1 MPTDPDRDVTL
12 VHLSGAE
19 HPLDDWLT
27 TFHLAVAVLD
37 PYEYES
43 AWLLETAG
51 RILTTFTGADVRVGF
66 LVTASPEDAK
76 EFLGPWADRL
86 FALCDPE
93 KALVKSMQLE
103 TLPAL
108 VHIGQ
113 DGTLLGSAE
122 GWDPPAWKAVAD
134 NLAKVMSWKAPEIP
148 APGDPKPYAGAPATQ
163 S

>member
-1 MPTDPDRDVTL
+1 MPTDPDGSITL
-12 VHLSGAE
+12 THLSGAE
-19 HPLDDWLT
+19 LPLDDWLT

-66 LVTASPEDAK
+66 LVTARPEDAE

-86 FALCDPE
+86 FALCDPD
-93 KALVKSMQLE
+93 KALVTSMGLE

-113 DGTLLGSAE
+113 DGSLLGSAE
-122 GWDPPAWKAVAD
+122 GWDPTAWRDVAD
-134 NLAKVMSWKAPEIP
+134 NLARVMRWKAPDIP
-148 APGDPKPYAGAPATQ
+148 APGDPRPYTGAPAV
-163 S
+163 